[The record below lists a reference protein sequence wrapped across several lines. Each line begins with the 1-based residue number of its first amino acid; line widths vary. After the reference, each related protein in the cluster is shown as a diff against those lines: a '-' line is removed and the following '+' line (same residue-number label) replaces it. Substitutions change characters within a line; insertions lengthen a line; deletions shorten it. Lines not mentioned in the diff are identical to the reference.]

1 MEVPKTFKPKK
12 GLEKKT
18 EELLREE
25 SGIHKLKTDKH
36 LEMLKLRIVRYNQEF
51 LITYYTKPNRLII
64 TQSSISI
71 QGEKLKDF
79 LILASDI
86 SVYHNGFTKMN
97 VSCKKRQGR
106 LEARCSMPLKYQPN
120 SRDLLKALDV
130 FYPLLAEDLR
140 ILEVKY
146 KE

>member
-1 MEVPKTFKPKK
+1 MEVPESFKPKK

-36 LEMLKLRIVRYNQEF
+36 LEMLRLRIVRYNQEF
-51 LITYYTKPNRLII
+51 LITYYTKPNRLIM
-64 TQSSISI
+64 TQSNMSIR
-71 QGEKLKDF
+71 GGKLNDF
-79 LILASDI
+79 LILANDV

-106 LEARCSMPLKYQPN
+106 LEARCSIPLKYQPN
-120 SRDLLKALDV
+120 SRDLLKAIKV
-130 FYPLLAEDLR
+130 FYPLLANDLR
-140 ILEVKY
+140 VLEVKY